1 MKKKQVLNKKIS
13 ISPGFRYEYI
23 NTKAIGNYKK
33 INLDGAGNV
42 IQEQTL
48 LENQQNKRSFFLFGI
63 GINYKFN
70 ENLEL
75 YTS

>member
-1 MKKKQVLNKKIS
+1 MSFVNDVFKIS
-13 ISPGFRYEYI
+13 ISPGIRYEYI

-48 LENQQNKRSFFLFGI
+48 LENQQINVLFFFLESVLI
-63 GINYKFN
+63 ISSMKI
-70 ENLEL
+70 
-75 YTS
+75 